1 MYLTNPK
8 DNHKANNFE
17 NKKCSLET
25 HDGSNTN
32 LLGTNFGTQNSALG
46 VNLII
51 VSVPLFAE
59 ISSHQVLCWLIPNEW
74 S

>member
-17 NKKCSLET
+17 NRKCSLET
-25 HDGSNTN
+25 HDGSNTI
-32 LLGTNFGTQNSALG
+32 LLGTNFGTKNSALG

-51 VSVPLFAE
+51 VPVCSFACQDQ
-59 ISSHQVLCWLIPNEW
+59 SPTSTFTFVG
-74 S
+74 